1 MKKILLLLFYLLI
14 VKTLLSGEMTWNA
27 YGHYDFDKVFN
38 LSENKQIYFFNN
50 KIVTTT
56 SIGHN
61 SSGGCKGHILYEN
74 NSDKGGFFV
83 CESTDTDGEKF
94 FTQFSATRG
103 EKEAYGLQKFKIIA
117 GTGKWTEL
125 VGQVCL
131 GAWSQIRPLDKE
143 LKNASFLWNGKC
155 EVPDA
160 TLKRVKNYKKSQ

>member
-14 VKTLLSGEMTWNA
+14 AKNLLSGEMTWNA

-74 NSDKGGFFV
+74 NSDN
-83 CESTDTDGEKF
+83 GEKF